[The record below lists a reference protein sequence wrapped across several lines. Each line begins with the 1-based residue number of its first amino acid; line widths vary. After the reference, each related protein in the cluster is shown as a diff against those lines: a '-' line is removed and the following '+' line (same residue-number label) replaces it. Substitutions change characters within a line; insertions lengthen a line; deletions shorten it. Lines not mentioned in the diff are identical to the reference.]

1 MRTIAPVLLL
11 LLAPALAAAAPV
23 DPVTTATMPPAT
35 DAEIRIGL
43 EQWFPL
49 GIQADAA
56 NAILRDRGCEPWR
69 LGPEQASGLET
80 RFIRATVR
88 PDVLLPFPHH
98 PLRLR
103 LYFRDEKLYWVVFS
117 PDK

>member
-1 MRTIAPVLLL
+1 MRTTLVAVLLI
-11 LLAPALAAAAPV
+11 LAPSLVASAPLEGV
-23 DPVTTATMPPAT
+23 STETMPPAT

-56 NAILRDRGCEPWR
+56 DEILRDRGCNPWR

-88 PDVLLPFPHH
+88 PDALLPFPHH

-103 LYFRDEKLYWVVFS
+103 LYFREEKLHRVVFS
-117 PDK
+117 TDK